1 MKNIISYWLSF
12 SRTAH
17 YATGLKLSRALLL
30 WSMTSGLHLIGAH
43 IEYAANGYTF
53 VGWLML
59 FNALAP
65 AVALGVV
72 AYRQRKN
79 IKE

>member
-1 MKNIISYWLSF
+1 MNRIIKYLIHS
-12 SRTAH
+12 SRTARN
-17 YATGLKLSRALLL
+17 ATGLKLSRALLL

-53 VGWLML
+53 VGWLMV

-72 AYRQRKN
+72 AYRQRRN
-79 IKE
+79 IKD